1 MNHQELSI
9 TARTIL
15 AAGKGLLAAD
25 ESTRTITKRLA
36 AVGVESSE
44 EVRRSYR
51 QLLLTTVGL
60 NTCISGIILYDETIK
75 QRTSDGTL
83 FPQYL
88 AGIGI
93 LPGIKVDLGAKPL
106 AGCPGETVT
115 EGLDGL
121 RERLAQYAALGAK
134 FAKWRAV
141 ITIADGIPT
150 DYAIETNAAALARY
164 AALCQEASLVP
175 IVEPEVM
182 MSGDHSIKCCEAT
195 TGKVLERVFEHLNAA
210 RVFLEGM
217 ILKPNMVMAG
227 NECRQQASP
236 VQVSAATIRVLMK
249 HVPAA
254 VPGVAFLS
262 GGQSP
267 LEATTHLN
275 LVHAA
280 GPLPWTAT
288 FSYARALQD
297 DVLHAWVGQTANA
310 AKGQAALLKRAQLN
324 GLASTGAYRQSMET
338 RES

>member
-1 MNHQELSI
+1 VNHQALSI
-9 TARTIL
+9 TAHTL
-15 AAGKGLLAAD
+15 LTKGKGLLAAD
-25 ESTRTITKRLA
+25 ESTGTIAKRLA

-60 NTCISGIILYDETIK
+60 NSCVSGIILYDETIK

-88 AGIGI
+88 ARIGI

-141 ITIADGIPT
+141 ITIAAGNPT
-150 DYAIETNAAALARY
+150 DNAIEANAAALARY

-182 MSGDHSIKCCEAT
+182 MSGDHSIERCEAV
-195 TGKVLERVFEHLNAA
+195 TGKVLGCVFEHLNASG
-210 RVFLEGM
+210 VFLEGM

-227 NECRQQASP
+227 HKCPQQATP
-236 VQVSAATIRVLMK
+236 TQVATATIRVLK
-249 HVPAA
+249 QRVPAA

-267 LEATTHLN
+267 LDATSHLN

-288 FSYARALQD
+288 FSYGRALQD
-297 DVLHAWVGQTANA
+297 NVLHAWVGLTANVEKA
-310 AKGQAALLKRAQLN
+310 QAALLRRAQLN
-324 GLASTGAYRQSMET
+324 SLASTGAYRQSMET
-338 RES
+338 LES